1 MSGEKGRGICP
12 ALTMHF
18 CVHPLSLPVEHFDE
32 IGAII
37 FLFIVKK
44 LGIKAFKLSKLTWI
58 NGGTEIVVLK
68 VRYMLLHFNHI

>member
-68 VRYMLLHFNHI
+68 VRCMLLHFNHI

>member
-1 MSGEKGRGICP
+1 MCP

-18 CVHPLSLPVEHFDE
+18 CIHPLSLPVQHFDE

-44 LGIKAFKLSKLTWI
+44 PGFKAFKLSKLTWI
-58 NGGTEIVVLK
+58 NGGT
-68 VRYMLLHFNHI
+68 LLQAKPHAHSGYLVFGPAP